1 MVIQSRGRINTGVVT
16 ESVVTTPASP
26 TASPYN
32 RRVMPTP
39 IAKKPLIMITKMS
52 FRINAVFE
60 RKRGFRMKPTKIIQR
75 TAVATLV
82 ADAVTGSTPS
92 AMIGRTIIAPA
103 ACPNAAGN
111 PRAIP

>member
-1 MVIQSRGRINTGVVT
+1 MVIQSGGRIDTGVVT

-26 TASPYN
+26 TVSPYN

-75 TAVATLV
+75 TAVATLI

-92 AMIGRTIIAPA
+92 AMIGLAIIAPA

-111 PRAIP
+111 PRVIP

>member
-1 MVIQSRGRINTGVVT
+1 MVIQSGGRIDTGVVT

-60 RKRGFRMKPTKIIQR
+60 RKRGFGMKPTKIIQR
-75 TAVATLV
+75 TAVATLI

-92 AMIGRTIIAPA
+92 AMIGRAIIAPA
-103 ACPNAAGN
+103 ACPNTAGN
-111 PRAIP
+111 HRDIP